1 MPSPDSSRVPCVV
14 TIGNFDGVHLGHRH
28 LLEQAKELARERALA
43 SVLVT
48 FWPHPREIV
57 RPNLPHRP
65 LSEKEERRILL
76 SGLEFDHILELPFDK
91 KIGRAH
97 V

>member
-48 FWPHPREIV
+48 SEGDSPAKSASQAALRKRGTPHPSFGPGI
-57 RPNLPHRP
+57 
-65 LSEKEERRILL
+65 
-76 SGLEFDHILELPFDK
+76 
-91 KIGRAH
+91 
-97 V
+97 